1 MVMTR
6 LDYENRDDARRES
19 WEDWRRRIFGVSRAE
34 VWAALAREIDAR
46 VEKGGWWRGPRVV
59 ADLPPW
65 QVTLDVYTESAG
77 ETSTTYTRLRAPF
90 VNPSGFRFRIYRKSI
105 FSNLG
110 KFFGMQD
117 IEIGNADF
125 DDAFIIQSNDP
136 PRVRALLCNESLRA
150 MLAAQPRI
158 MFDIRDDDGGVFR
171 ARFPA
176 GVDELR
182 FLTLGIVKDID
193 RLKRLFD
200 LFAETLHELCRLG
213 CAADAPPGVT
223 L

>member
-105 FSNLG
+105 FSDMG

-117 IEIGNADF
+117 VEIEDPWF
-125 DDAFIIQSNDP
+125 D
-136 PRVRALLCNESLRA
+136 
-150 MLAAQPRI
+150 
-158 MFDIRDDDGGVFR
+158 
-171 ARFPA
+171 
-176 GVDELR
+176 
-182 FLTLGIVKDID
+182 
-193 RLKRLFD
+193 
-200 LFAETLHELCRLG
+200 
-213 CAADAPPGVT
+213 
-223 L
+223 